1 MSQIA
6 DKMDIIVPDEPG
18 IYKVLFPE
26 VNPAG
31 HLIFWVNST
40 APCMSFVP
48 FPLQIFEDSEKALAS
63 DPDIIDATVIAAQET
78 VDANVLV
85 FPRKTAKIS

>member
-6 DKMDIIVPDEPG
+6 DKMDITVPEEPG
-18 IYKVLFPE
+18 IYRVLFPE
-26 VNPAG
+26 SNPTG

-63 DPDIIDATVIAAQET
+63 DPDIIEATVIAAKET
-78 VDANVLV
+78 IDANVV
-85 FPRKTAKIS
+85 EFPRKTAKMS